1 MTGHDVTPLTQET
14 SRTKPHTTAL
24 QLFRLVNLGTA
35 LRHEIG
41 LYGLLPRLVEDQAA
55 LTPGQLGLVGP
66 LNTVKNG

>member
-14 SRTKPHTTAL
+14 SRMKPHTTAL

-55 LTPGQLGLVGP
+55 LTPGQLGLAGP